1 MKALTIWQPWA
12 SLILVGA
19 KPYEFRGWPPPAW
32 LVGKRIAIHAG
43 SRPARPKEVRALVL
57 GLKGGFGL
65 DRPALIAEP
74 AIALLERV
82 ERGLVE
88 AKRPTLARQ
97 AFQLPLGAVIGTAV
111 VGQPMR
117 GDACARE
124 LGMAVAGNDSDRD
137 GTFNWGWPMLDI
149 EPMLPP
155 VEVSGAQGLW
165 EFRA

>member
-19 KPYEFRGWPPPAW
+19 KPFEFRGWQPPRW
-32 LVGKRIAIHAG
+32 LVGQRLAIHAG
-43 SRPARPKEVRALVL
+43 ARPVRPKEVRALIL

-65 DRPALIAEP
+65 ERPALIAEP

-88 AKRPTLARQ
+88 AKKPTLARE
-97 AFQLPLGAVIGTAV
+97 AFRLPLGAVIATAT
-111 VGQPMR
+111 VGAPKR
-117 GDACARE
+117 GDWCARE
-124 LGMAVAGNDSDRD
+124 LGLEVAGNDSDRG
-137 GTFNWGWPMLDI
+137 GTFNWGWPMMDVL
-149 EPMLPP
+149 PLLPP

-165 EFRA
+165 EFQQ